1 MAAGSA
7 IVITSGRHKLPSPQG
22 TKPMTTQHRTSFT
35 KTIIGSTQRLFRSNK
50 NHSLLA
56 TNCIDACTA
65 RDIGFN
71 PVGQF

>member
-1 MAAGSA
+1 MN
-7 IVITSGRHKLPSPQG
+7 T
-22 TKPMTTQHRTSFT
+22 HRQKSFT

-50 NHSLLA
+50 NNNLLA
-56 TNCIDACTA
+56 SDHIDPRTM

>member
-1 MAAGSA
+1 
-7 IVITSGRHKLPSPQG
+7 
-22 TKPMTTQHRTSFT
+22 MTTQHRTSFT
-35 KTIIGSTQRLFRSNK
+35 KAIIGSTQRLFRSNK

-56 TNCIDACTA
+56 SNHIDARTM